1 MIRYVLCYLICTK
14 DYGGHGVKTESL
26 ILQCLH
32 YKGIK
37 AEIQVNLI
45 QDMKLQEY
53 KVNTKRI
60 KLIYTKR
67 IKLISNWD
75 D

>member
-1 MIRYVLCYLICTK
+1 M
-14 DYGGHGVKTESL
+14 KTESL